1 MKVKKSTFSRIS
13 ILLYTLYF
21 YYNQQIAAL
30 INYRFSVMLLLAAVL
45 FAFAGNS
52 TLNKRIKVFL
62 TMWILL
68 IFLYLFNN
76 RAIVHGN
83 TTYALI
89 YLFYFLGGLLL
100 SNSQVDT
107 AEFACKGLAYTGIIH
122 CISTIIFFL
131 FPALYTPMPEILG
144 VTPTWGIGV
153 GIEYGYRAGITTH
166 YSSNGIYCS
175 IEVICLFTL
184 LMNYGK
190 KAKRKYIA
198 LMTILAVIS
207 LLLTAKR
214 GHLVFTLC
222 SLLMMWYFCSPGK
235 KMNRLFKIVFSAVLI
250 VSALLILAQFVPVI
264 DGVISRFTDS
274 EDISSG
280 RFLIWARAFD
290 AFKEHPF
297 IGVGWWGFF
306 YDVLN
311 QTTYFGASNSHNVY
325 IQLLCETGCIG
336 FIIMLIFFFIHLR
349 KTIEFAQCG
358 EKGQNNNISM
368 IISTS
373 LALQLFFLLYAFT
386 GNDLYDF
393 TVISYMLACVMTA
406 IIHSRLGKCMK
417 GEIKEWNW

>member
-1 MKVKKSTFSRIS
+1 
-13 ILLYTLYF
+13 
-21 YYNQQIAAL
+21 
-30 INYRFSVMLLLAAVL
+30 
-45 FAFAGNS
+45 
-52 TLNKRIKVFL
+52 
-62 TMWILL
+62 
-68 IFLYLFNN
+68 
-76 RAIVHGN
+76 
-83 TTYALI
+83 
-89 YLFYFLGGLLL
+89 
-100 SNSQVDT
+100 
-107 AEFACKGLAYTGIIH
+107 
-122 CISTIIFFL
+122 
-131 FPALYTPMPEILG
+131 
-144 VTPTWGIGV
+144 
-153 GIEYGYRAGITTH
+153 
-166 YSSNGIYCS
+166 
-175 IEVICLFTL
+175 
-184 LMNYGK
+184 MNYGK

-306 YDVLN
+306 YDVLEPEQLTLVHLIHIMFISVTVRN
-311 QTTYFGASNSHNVY
+311 WLYRVYNNVDF
-325 IQLLCETGCIG
+325 L
-336 FIIMLIFFFIHLR
+336 IHLR

-373 LALQLFFLLYAFT
+373 FALQLFFLLYAFT

-393 TVISYMLACVMTA
+393 TVISYILACVMTA